1 MVLAMGP
8 NTLHWHRRHL
18 QQNPTARWLLSANS
32 SQIFGRDLKKKKK
45 KMPNSISLMPR
56 VRTVVLTPSDFN
68 CKLITASL
76 IPRIHKLRQLWR
88 IVDTSLTK
96 CTKIIRH
103 ERNNNSSFKLS
114 PSAQLHA
121 CTSSTVKH
129 HCTANIWNATLQS
142 LCTYF
147 VTEKFLRLDLN
158 FFAASNE
165 QGKVKFAQN
174 RFERRTGK
182 SCTCWTEF
190 DCSWALVVQ

>member
-1 MVLAMGP
+1 
-8 NTLHWHRRHL
+8 
-18 QQNPTARWLLSANS
+18 
-32 SQIFGRDLKKKKK
+32 
-45 KMPNSISLMPR
+45 MPNSISLMPR

-174 RFERRTGK
+174 RRERTAK